1 MMGAPVF
8 LCGMMGC
15 GKSSVGRLAALRA
28 GVSFIDLDLRI
39 ERMFGATIAALFEQG
54 EAAFRAREQ
63 QALRSLVAEP
73 SFRRRTVFVA
83 TGGGA
88 VVDPANRQTMD
99 AVGRRV
105 FLQVPLPQLA
115 ARLRSGPAR
124 AARPL
129 VAESSDDAD
138 LAARLGAIWTARQSA
153 YEDGALPI
161 VATGSVEQVAERL
174 LDALDLS
181 PQVGDTRPA

>member
-15 GKSSVGRLAALRA
+15 GKSSVGRAAAARM
-28 GVSFIDLDLRI
+28 GVAFIDLDLRI
-39 ERMFGATIAALFEQG
+39 ERMFGATIATLFEQG
-54 EAAFRAREQ
+54 QPAFRALEQ
-63 QALRSLVAEP
+63 QALRSLVTEP
-73 SFRRRTVFVA
+73 SFARRTVFIA

-88 VVDPANRQTMD
+88 VVDPANRATMD
-99 AVGRRV
+99 TVGRRV

-115 ARLRSGPAR
+115 ARLRSSAAR

-138 LAARLGAIWTARQSA
+138 LAARLGSLWSARQAA
-153 YEDGALPI
+153 YEEGSLPI
-161 VATGSVEQVAERL
+161 VATGSVEQVADRL
-174 LDALDLS
+174 LDALDLT
-181 PQVGDTRPA
+181 PQVGDTRRA